1 MLNNALSKAEGRQ
14 RKIKSEIRTSKSETN
29 SEANKSQI
37 RKIQNTES
45 EGSTFKILTYF
56 GHLNLFRILRRRSG
70 QVSSFEFMVAWRAL
84 RLCSSHLFPLGAED

>member
-14 RKIKSEIRTSKSETN
+14 RKKFEIRISKSETN

-84 RLCSSHLFPLGAED
+84 RLCASHLFPLGAEA